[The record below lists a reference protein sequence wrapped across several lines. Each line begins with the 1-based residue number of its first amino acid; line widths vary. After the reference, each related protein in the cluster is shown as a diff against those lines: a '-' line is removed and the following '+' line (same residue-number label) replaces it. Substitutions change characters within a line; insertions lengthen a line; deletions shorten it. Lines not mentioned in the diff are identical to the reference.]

1 MSKAGKLIKDMLK
14 AKKESVM
21 GKLGDSPYEDPME
34 PWSAKYA
41 QPVKEEAE
49 QVDEGDRQTLAK
61 KLTNKMYSI
70 DKGLGKLAKDQNRTD
85 ISTNLSGAKSDMR
98 KAVRKAT
105 DSDVKKLLNKED
117 VEQLDESDP
126 LLFKYIRSLG
136 YNPEQMDFASRS
148 KYARSNAF
156 KNYKISHMN
165 DQLRTEEVEEL
176 DEAGTGLLMSFIK
189 AKGLNPLSMDGNQK
203 KSYSRSSEFRLFK
216 NRHVKEI
223 SGMGERGDD
232 WNEEKKSV
240 KEEADVKDTVSMDIP
255 LLIRV
260 LEFIR
265 EDVKTDV
272 ELHKVVERLIDMR
285 HDVPLTMEHYDS
297 ITGKLKESKDAG
309 EYDYEGS
316 MAKTLLQT
324 ICRNAEDIK
333 NMLEDDENL
342 PEWVQSKITKAEDY
356 ITTSLDYLK
365 STKELDEE
373 VLDEVS
379 KGTLHSYMSAGHKKF
394 PTASP
399 AKQAKLDK
407 GIKKAYKKMYPPVKS
422 EPEKKVDMSSPGA
435 YYKSAG
441 SGRYVG
447 DSVEVEGEPLQELKT
462 STLKSYVD
470 KVSTGPSRGVTPKGT
485 LKSIKA
491 IGGVTK
497 AIRKQA
503 EKPLAELKK
512 QDDNQE
518 LDSHLTREDLRK
530 WFSKTDPEGDWKRIN
545 SKGEVA
551 GPCAREP
558 GEPKPKCMSK
568 EKRAELSKSERAAAV
583 ATKRKHDP
591 VADRAGKG
599 GKPINVSNY
608 GKGKLSEEEVDEA
621 CWDTH
626 KQVGMKMKGGK
637 MVPDCRPKNEEAEQ
651 MDEKNSPTNPALWS
665 RAKSMARSK
674 FDVYP
679 SAYANGWA
687 SKWYKSKGGGWKS
700 VKEDVVQEGI
710 GGIEDSPLSATNSV
724 KAMESE
730 HRKKNM
736 KSARIIKSIYK
747 NKGKNES
754 MYDWEKTDKGGKTP
768 TAKIVLQGGTTM
780 TGQPRDTV
788 EIEPVLKTRPNS
800 QKQ

>member
-1 MSKAGKLIKDMLK
+1 
-14 AKKESVM
+14 
-21 GKLGDSPYEDPME
+21 
-34 PWSAKYA
+34 
-41 QPVKEEAE
+41 
-49 QVDEGDRQTLAK
+49 
-61 KLTNKMYSI
+61 
-70 DKGLGKLAKDQNRTD
+70 
-85 ISTNLSGAKSDMR
+85 
-98 KAVRKAT
+98 
-105 DSDVKKLLNKED
+105 
-117 VEQLDESDP
+117 
-126 LLFKYIRSLG
+126 
-136 YNPEQMDFASRS
+136 
-148 KYARSNAF
+148 
-156 KNYKISHMN
+156 
-165 DQLRTEEVEEL
+165 
-176 DEAGTGLLMSFIK
+176 
-189 AKGLNPLSMDGNQK
+189 
-203 KSYSRSSEFRLFK
+203 
-216 NRHVKEI
+216 
-223 SGMGERGDD
+223 
-232 WNEEKKSV
+232 
-240 KEEADVKDTVSMDIP
+240 
-255 LLIRV
+255 
-260 LEFIR
+260 
-265 EDVKTDV
+265 
-272 ELHKVVERLIDMR
+272 
-285 HDVPLTMEHYDS
+285 
-297 ITGKLKESKDAG
+297 
-309 EYDYEGS
+309 
-316 MAKTLLQT
+316 
-324 ICRNAEDIK
+324 
-333 NMLEDDENL
+333 
-342 PEWVQSKITKAEDY
+342 
-356 ITTSLDYLK
+356 
-365 STKELDEE
+365 
-373 VLDEVS
+373 
-379 KGTLHSYMSAGHKKF
+379 MSAGHKKF
-394 PTASP
+394 ATASP
-399 AKQAKLDK
+399 TKQAKLDK

-447 DSVEVEGEPLQELKT
+447 DSVEVEGEPLQELKN

-503 EKPLAELKK
+503 EKPLSELKN

-518 LDSHLTREDLRK
+518 IDSHITREDLRK

-626 KQVGMKMKGGK
+626 KQVGTKMKGGK
-637 MVPDCRPKNEEAEQ
+637 VVPNCVPKNEEVEQ
-651 MDEKNSPTNPALWS
+651 IDEKNKPTNPALWS

-700 VKEDVVQEGI
+700 VSEDVVQEGI

-747 NKGKNES
+747 KKGKNES

-768 TAKIVLQGGTTM
+768 TAKVVLQGGTTM

>member
-165 DQLRTEEVEEL
+165 DQLRNEDVEEL

-373 VLDEVS
+373 VLDELS

>member
-1 MSKAGKLIKDMLK
+1 MSKAGKLVKDMLK

-49 QVDEGDRQTLAK
+49 QVDEGDRQALTK
-61 KLTNKMYSI
+61 KLTNKMYRI

-85 ISTNLSGAKSDMR
+85 VDTNLKNAKSDMH
-98 KAVRKAT
+98 KAVGKAS
-105 DSDVKKLLNKED
+105 DSDVKKMLNKED

-165 DQLRTEEVEEL
+165 DQLKTEEVEDINEADSYGHIMKKAKEAQKSGDLGQYHKHLANYYHQHAQEARFDSRHSGGAGSYLKNSQKSKMHSSLAADHGVNEEVEGL

-203 KSYSRSSEFRLFK
+203 KSYSRSSEFRIFK
-216 NRHVKEI
+216 SRHVKEI

-232 WNEEKKSV
+232 WNEEKKQV
-240 KEEADVKDTVSMDIP
+240 KEEADAKDVVSMDIP

-265 EDVKTDV
+265 EDVKTDMD
-272 ELHKVVERLIDMR
+272 LHRVVENLIDLR
-285 HDVPLTMEHYDS
+285 TQGVLTMD
-297 ITGKLKESKDAG
+297 
-309 EYDYEGS
+309 DYEK
-316 MAKTLLQT
+316 AVAIKAIKEEVEQIEELDTKTL
-324 ICRNAEDIK
+324 D
-333 NMLEDDENL
+333 
-342 PEWVQSKITKAEDY
+342 SYITKVA
-356 ITTSLDYLK
+356 
-365 STKELDEE
+365 
-373 VLDEVS
+373 
-379 KGTLHSYMSAGHKKF
+379 
-394 PTASP
+394 
-399 AKQAKLDK
+399 
-407 GIKKAYKKMYPPVKS
+407 
-422 EPEKKVDMSSPGA
+422 
-435 YYKSAG
+435 
-441 SGRYVG
+441 
-447 DSVEVEGEPLQELKT
+447 
-462 STLKSYVD
+462 
-470 KVSTGPSRGVTPKGT
+470 TGPSRGMTQKGT

-491 IGGVTK
+491 IGGVTT
-497 AIRKQA
+497 ALRKKA
-503 EKPLAELKK
+503 EKPITELKN

-518 LDSHLTREDLRK
+518 LDSHITREDLRK

-608 GKGKLSEEEVDEA
+608 GKGKLGEETVDEA

-626 KQVGMKMKGGK
+626 KQVGTKMRGGK
-637 MVPDCRPKNEEAEQ
+637 VVPNCVPKNEETEQ
-651 MDEKNSPTNPALWS
+651 IDEKNKPTNPALWS

-700 VKEDVVQEGI
+700 VSEDTVQEGI

-747 NKGKNES
+747 KKGKNES
-754 MYDWEKTDKGGKTP
+754 IYDWEKDDKP
-768 TAKIVLQGGTTM
+768 NAKVTLQGGTTM
-780 TGQPRDTV
+780 TGKPRDTV

>member
-41 QPVKEEAE
+41 QPVKEEA
-49 QVDEGDRQTLAK
+49 
-61 KLTNKMYSI
+61 
-70 DKGLGKLAKDQNRTD
+70 
-85 ISTNLSGAKSDMR
+85 
-98 KAVRKAT
+98 
-105 DSDVKKLLNKED
+105 
-117 VEQLDESDP
+117 EQLDESDP

-165 DQLRTEEVEEL
+165 DQLRTEDVEEL

-373 VLDEVS
+373 VLDELS

-583 ATKRKHDP
+583 ATKRRHDP

-700 VKEDVVQEGI
+700 VSEDVVQEGI

-747 NKGKNES
+747 KKGKNES

-768 TAKIVLQGGTTM
+768 TAKVVLQGGTTM